1 MSDKSVER
9 ALPDKNGKCVG
20 VADNSSGQEDKM
32 AAPHSGD
39 ASTDKSTAKK
49 VVKKITVVKKPAT
62 KDTSSKTDGSQPV
75 LKSTV
80 ASKPAGKPS
89 GDVAELKTLL
99 LAMRDVQQDMSE
111 KVDIMWNAGG
121 VPDDSGDFSDDEG
134 VCEPPLNG
142 PELIVRLLGT
152 LLFLPRNHPNL
163 RFLPKN

>member
-1 MSDKSVER
+1 M
-9 ALPDKNGKCVG
+9 
-20 VADNSSGQEDKM
+20 ADNSSGQEDKM

-134 VCEPPLNG
+134 VCEPP
-142 PELIVRLLGT
+142 PKRPRADSPIVGDSVVS
-152 LLFLPRNHPNL
+152 
-163 RFLPKN
+163 PKEPSKFAIFA